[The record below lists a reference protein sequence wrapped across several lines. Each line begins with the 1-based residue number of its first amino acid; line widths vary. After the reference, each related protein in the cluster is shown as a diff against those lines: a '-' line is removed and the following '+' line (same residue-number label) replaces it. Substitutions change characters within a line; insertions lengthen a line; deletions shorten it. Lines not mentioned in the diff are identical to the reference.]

1 MGVKLKC
8 CDVVMGYGHYGVM
21 GPSVWQSCDV
31 CDVSN
36 SPLVC
41 LPVCVQA
48 MYGVLSAI
56 EGLPAFTDTTRHTG
70 IAPWYSAV
78 KREVTEHRGK
88 REEALEPAS

>member
-1 MGVKLKC
+1 M
-8 CDVVMGYGHYGVM
+8 
-21 GPSVWQSCDV
+21 SA
-31 CDVSN
+31 
-36 SPLVC
+36 C
-41 LPVCVQA
+41 LCVCVQA

-56 EGLPAFTDTTRHTG
+56 EGLPAFTDMTRHTG